1 MSGGRSVV
9 LVVEDDVSTR
19 RGLLEFLEEEGY
31 SAVGAENG
39 RRALDMLR
47 EIEPPALIL
56 LDLMM
61 PVMDGWQFLTE
72 RAAVKGARDCPVV
85 LLSGLAFIQG
95 APGVADFLAKP
106 LDFVKLRGCLER
118 YCRRPTPAA

>member
-1 MSGGRSVV
+1 MSSVRDV
-9 LVVEDDVSTR
+9 ILVVEDDVSTR
-19 RGLLEFLEEEGY
+19 RGLLAFLDEEGY

-39 RRALDMLR
+39 RHALDVLR
-47 EIEPPALIL
+47 EIEPPSLIL

-72 RAAVKGARDCPVV
+72 RAAVPRARDCPVV

-106 LDFVKLRGCLER
+106 VDFEKLRACLVR